1 MTDLADLIGIGIVLT
16 LLVGSS
22 AFAYYMEK
30 TQQDQWTCECT
41 QTKPSG
47 SEAVC
52 TERVCKRAEDAKE

>member
-1 MTDLADLIGIGIVLT
+1 MVDI
-16 LLVGSS
+16 VGS
-22 AFAYYMEK
+22 AILFGLIVGLIVFTALEEK

-52 TERVCKRAEDAKE
+52 TERVCKRAEDAGE